1 MELFNDIKGG
11 GDELGW
17 GLLVFYCYWLFCDFL
32 FMFNDKKLNFK
43 FVVIE
48 KFFIKDIYIIYK
60 IWVINEFWVIKNM
73 YM

>member
-1 MELFNDIKGG
+1 MSQVEDCQF
-11 GDELGW
+11 
-17 GLLVFYCYWLFCDFL
+17 LLLLMVFCDFL

-60 IWVINEFWVIKNM
+60 I
-73 YM
+73 